1 MIKIEV
7 LVKSKQSGIIAT
19 RVVPNFK
26 YYFGDEPVKMPEK
39 HAKYLLSNP
48 NFSIVSKVDKQE
60 IEVPHLEN
68 MNIKQLR
75 AFAKKKGLKSKDTD
89 TNELR
94 AEILKEIE
102 GGN

>member
-48 NFSIVSKVDKQE
+48 NFSIVKERKE
-60 IEVPHLEN
+60 AVPDLDN
-68 MNIKQLR
+68 MSIKELR
-75 AFAKKKGLKSKDTD
+75 VFAKKKGLKAKDTD
-89 TNELR
+89 TDELR
-94 AEILKEIE
+94 EEILKEIE